1 MVAPAGGD
9 GDRDGLGLG
18 VGVVGWVAGG
28 EEDSVD
34 LWGCVF
40 NRWNSVFSCGLS
52 IFSNSWNASY
62 SLMLISDVSLKF
74 ILWNCSTDNINSIL

>member
-18 VGVVGWVAGG
+18 VGVVRWVAGG

-40 NRWNSVFSCGLS
+40 NR
-52 IFSNSWNASY
+52 
-62 SLMLISDVSLKF
+62 
-74 ILWNCSTDNINSIL
+74 